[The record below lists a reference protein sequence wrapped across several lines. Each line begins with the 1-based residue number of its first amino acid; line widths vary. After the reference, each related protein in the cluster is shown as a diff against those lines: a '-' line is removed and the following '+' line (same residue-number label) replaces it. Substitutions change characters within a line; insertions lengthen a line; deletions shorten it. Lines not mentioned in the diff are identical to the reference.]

1 MFGVGIVFLSQYFS
15 HLLVLYF
22 PPLIVTTNPGG
33 GETGFI
39 QTVVAAS
46 VCSILGRNTV
56 SAGANGSGMVASVG
70 GSLKTPYAAVL
81 SIGRLES

>member
-1 MFGVGIVFLSQYFS
+1 MCHKRFL
-15 HLLVLYF
+15 HLLVLHF
-22 PPLIVTTNPGG
+22 QPLIVTTSPGG
-33 GETGFI
+33 GETCLL

-70 GSLKTPYAAVL
+70 GSLKIPYAAVL